1 VNGVVQFKFRA
12 DQKKVLLE
20 AATPVGAH
28 AIRFYAPV
36 MRLLELGLIEPFEG
50 GEPTT
55 RTNYWRLT
63 SAGRELLLGRRWI
76 K

>member
-1 VNGVVQFKFRA
+1 MKDIVRFKE

-20 AATPVGAH
+20 AARQEGAH

-36 MRLLELGLIEPFEG
+36 IRLLELGFIEPLNG
-50 GEPTT
+50 GEPTVK
-55 RTNYWRLT
+55 TNYWRLT
-63 SAGRELLLGRRWI
+63 SAGRELLLSRGWI